1 MNTLSQKDAFSRA
14 RTEELALGEPA
25 VPPFL
30 WISEGDWG
38 QGGWLCLWLS
48 WGRQPLSLVR
58 RQSRS
63 SASMSFGP
71 PAPPGPPSAP
81 PVFCPGWNLEEEGAA
96 SEPQKGLHWGSWTK
110 SFTSRQQRLPLL
122 AGGWGVNQMTNT
134 ATPCS
139 AVIQSVMSNSL
150 QPRGLQHNRLPCP
163 PSPRL
168 AQTRVHWVGD
178 AIQPS
183 HPLLSPSP
191 PTFDL
196 SQHQG
201 LFQWVSSS
209 HHVAKVWSFSF
220 SISPSNEHSGLISFR
235 MDWVDLLAVQG
246 TLKNLVQHHSSKA
259 SILQCSAFFMVQ
271 LSHPY
276 MTTGKTAALTRW
288 TSDVSAF

>member
-14 RTEELALGEPA
+14 RTEELALGGLS

-30 WISEGDWG
+30 WISE
-38 QGGWLCLWLS
+38 GGWLCLWLS

-110 SFTSRQQRLPLL
+110 SFTNRQQRLPLL
-122 AGGWGVNQMTNT
+122 DGDEGLTKWQMLRLHTVLSLFNQ
-134 ATPCS
+134 PCPTLGNPVDCS
-139 AVIQSVMSNSL
+139 TTGFPVLHHLPELLKLVSTESVMPSNPL
-150 QPRGLQHNRLPCP
+150 ILCCPLLLP
-163 PSPRL
+163 PSIFPSI
-168 AQTRVHWVGD
+168 RVFSNESALRIMW
-178 AIQPS
+178 P
-183 HPLLSPSP
+183 
-191 PTFDL
+191 
-196 SQHQG
+196 
-201 LFQWVSSS
+201 
-209 HHVAKVWSFSF
+209 KYWSFSF

-235 MDWVDLLAVQG
+235 IDWLDLLAVQR

-259 SILQCSAFFMVQ
+259 SILRCSAFFMVQ

-276 MTTGKTAALTRW
+276 MTTGKTAALTRQ